1 MIRIH
6 FSRKTDIASHPS
18 FEGFGGDFT
27 ARSSDPYFDVIR
39 QMVDAGWPDDCAV
52 FIDERDTACLETKS
66 IHACAKRYRPT
77 DAQRVENAAERKRTE
92 AERKADRAMDA
103 GIDPP

>member
-6 FSRKTDIASHPS
+6 FSRQTDIASHPG

-27 ARSSDPYFDVIR
+27 ARSSDPHFDVIR

-52 FIDERDTACLETKS
+52 FIDERGMACLETKS
-66 IHACAKRYRPT
+66 IHACARRYRPT
-77 DAQRVENAAERKRTE
+77 EAQRIEIAAERKRKE
-92 AERKADRAMDA
+92 AEQKAGRS
-103 GIDPP
+103 P

>member
-6 FSRKTDIASHPS
+6 FSRQTDIASYPS

-39 QMVDAGWPDDCAV
+39 QMVNAGWPDGPARFV
-52 FIDERDTACLETKS
+52 DERGMACLETNS

-77 DAQRVENAAERKRTE
+77 DAQRVEIAAERKRKRKE
-92 AERKADRAMDA
+92 AERKAA
-103 GIDPP
+103 PST